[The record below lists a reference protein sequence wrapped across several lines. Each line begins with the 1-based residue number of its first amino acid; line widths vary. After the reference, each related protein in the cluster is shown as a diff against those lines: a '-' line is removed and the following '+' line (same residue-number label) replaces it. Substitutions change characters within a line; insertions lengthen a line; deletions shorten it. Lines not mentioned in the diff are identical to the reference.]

1 MCRLR
6 LVGPSDEIHSVQ
18 VIMSGASDLST
29 ICCEQ
34 QTLWRLEANNYVHS
48 LAASVGR
55 VDEDQLVAI
64 QELRDELNRINARF
78 NFGFFRNSD

>member
-1 MCRLR
+1 VSQLQLKGSVRLKECRLR

-18 VIMSGASDLST
+18 AIMSGASDLST

-48 LAASVGR
+48 LAASVGGSMK
-55 VDEDQLVAI
+55 
-64 QELRDELNRINARF
+64 INSWRF
-78 NFGFFRNSD
+78 KS